1 MEHLSASQVGVL
13 REKLL
18 AQKAAIESGL
28 ADREAVLAHKEPID
42 SGEAASN
49 ESERRR
55 LLLLSRHDKLQLEE
69 VRAALQRIELGTYG
83 ICESTEEEIPF
94 ARLEIS
100 PWTRFTAEGQAQEEV
115 EGRRNSVAFHQ
126 DETDEVY

>member
-28 ADREAVLAHKEPID
+28 ADREAVLAHNEPID